1 MTTWY
6 GGWGWCSP
14 MINTPVMLLLFG
26 AVFTAIILAVRS
38 AGRRSSDPAAAAPY
52 GRAQHEVAAPPPRS
66 KPENDDFYRRLM

>member
-14 MINTPVMLLLFG
+14 MVNTPLMLLLLG
-26 AVFTAIILAVRS
+26 AVFTAIILTVRS
-38 AGRRSSDPAAAAPY
+38 ADGRSSDPPAASAY
-52 GRAQHEVAAPPPRS
+52 GRPEGVVAAPIPRN